1 MSRVTAGLPVSE
13 NPVTHV
19 AELPA
24 RAAGFAAWPEWAAPS
39 VVSAFAGSG
48 VETPWKHQVEA
59 ASLAHAG
66 SHVVVSTGTASG
78 KSLAYQLPVL
88 SALAT
93 GSAATALYLSPT
105 KALGADQLRSVSSL
119 DVPAVRAASYDGD
132 TPMTERDWVRAHAN
146 WVFTNPDMLHRGI
159 LSSHSRWT
167 RFFKNLAYVVVDE
180 CHSYRGVFGSH
191 VALLLRRLRRVAA
204 HYGASPVFVLASA
217 TTASPAEFASRLTGL
232 PCAAV
237 TEDASPRGA
246 RTVALW
252 EPPLLDELTGEN
264 GAPVRRSAGV
274 ETARILTDLVMEGAR
289 SLAFVRSRRG
299 AELTALGARRL
310 LSEVDPALAE
320 TVAAY
325 RSGFL
330 PEERRAL
337 EAALLSGRLLG
348 VATTNALELGVDI
361 AGLDAVVLAG
371 YPGTLASFWQ
381 QAGRAG
387 RSGDEA
393 LVVFVARDDPLD
405 TYLVHHP
412 AALLERPVET
422 AVLDPTN
429 PYVLGPQL
437 ACAVAELPLTEP
449 ELETFGGP
457 AARAVL
463 ADLAEEKLL
472 RRRSSGWYWTARE
485 RPHAEVGIRGSG
497 GDQIAVVEA
506 DSGRMLGTVDPGSA
520 CYAVHPGAVYLHQ
533 GSSYVVDE
541 LDLETGLALVHAEDP
556 DWHTSPRE
564 VVDISVLSTQEQC
577 SHGGVTVSL
586 GEVAVTS
593 QVVGYLRRRPSGE
606 VLDHTPLDLPEQSL
620 RTRAVWYTVTSDLL
634 GPSHR
639 VGTGALGAARAG
651 AVAPVGTG
659 GARIGTE
666 SMESVETDGALG
678 DAAGA
683 DAVVPAGTGAARIGT
698 EGAPSDAATATIAP
712 AGTGG
717 ARVGAESMESAGTK
731 GALRNTAVAAVV
743 PAGTEGARIG
753 TESVE
758 AAGTGGALGDAAGA
772 AVAPVGTGGAR
783 VGAESVEAAGTG
795 GALGD
800 AAGAAVAPVGTGG
813 ARVGAESVEAA
824 GTGGALGDAAG
835 AAVAPVGTGGA
846 RVGAESVEAAGTGG
860 ALGDAAG
867 AAVAPVG
874 TGGARVGA
882 ESVEA
887 AGTGGA
893 LGDAAGAAVVSART
907 GGALGDAAGAAVV
920 SARTGGA
927 LGDAA
932 GAAVVSAGTGG
943 AEGGAG
949 ADARAETVALVGT
962 GGARVGA
969 EGEAPV
975 GTGGAGRAPGGAGLV
990 PARVPGAL
998 HAAEHAAIGLLP
1010 LFATCDRWD
1019 IGGVSTA
1026 WHEDTGEATVFVHD
1040 GHPGGAGFAD
1050 RGYAAIVPW
1059 LAATREAIVSCECP
1073 TGCPS
1078 CVQSPKC
1085 GNGNEPLDKAGA
1097 VAVLDTVLGAL
1108 RQHGEQCGHSGA

>member
-1 MSRVTAGLPVSE
+1 M
-13 NPVTHV
+13 THV

-24 RAAGFAAWPEWAAPS
+24 RAAVFAPWPEWAAGE
-39 VVSAFAGSG
+39 VVSAFTEAG
-48 VETPWKHQVEA
+48 VVTPWAHQAEA
-59 ASLAHAG
+59 ASLAKAG
-66 SHVVVSTGTASG
+66 EHVVVSTGTASG

-88 SALAT
+88 SELAD
-93 GSAATALYLSPT
+93 GSGTTTLYLAPT

-119 DVPAVRAASYDGD
+119 DITGVRAASFDGD
-132 TPMTERDWVRAHAN
+132 TPMAERDWVRAHAN

-159 LSSHSRWT
+159 LSAHGRWAQ
-167 RFFKNLAYVVVDE
+167 FFRRLSYVVVDE

-191 VALLLRRLRRVAA
+191 VALLLRRLRRVAE
-204 HYGASPVFVLASA
+204 HYGADPVFVAASA
-217 TTASPAEFASRLTGL
+217 TTADPAAFASRLTGVE
-232 PCAAV
+232 CQAV
-237 TEDASPRGA
+237 TDDASPRGA

-252 EPPLLDELTGEN
+252 EPLLLEELTGEN
-264 GAPVRRSAGV
+264 GAPVRRSAGA
-274 ETARILTDLVMEGAR
+274 EASRILTELVVEGAR

-393 LVVFVARDDPLD
+393 LVLFVARDDPLD

-412 AALLERPVET
+412 AALLDRPVET
-422 AVLDPTN
+422 AVLDPSN

-449 ELETFGGP
+449 ELATFGGD

-472 RRRSSGWYWTARE
+472 RRRSSGWYWTSRD

-520 CYAVHPGAVYLHQ
+520 CFAVHPGAVYLHQ

-556 DWHTSPRE
+556 DWNTSPRE
-564 VVDISVLSTQEQC
+564 IVDISVLSTQSQC
-577 SHGGVTVSL
+577 THAGVTVSL

-620 RTRAVWYTVTSDLL
+620 HTRAVWYTISNDLL
-634 GPSHR
+634 GPPSVTSGRTGWPLRAAASVTGPVAGTETSPSAPPLPALTESAMPAATGAESR
-639 VGTGALGAARAG
+639 VGTEVAAPTATEAKPRAETEVPAPTATETESRAG
-651 AVAPVGTG
+651 TEVAPTATEAKPRMTTEVAAPTETATRPRAETGGTSALLTTGAEPPMGPSAATLVAAVAKPPVGTEETEAAPTAGTGKPAPSAETGAEPSSETGVAATRPATEAKPPVQSGKALAPVTTKADAPAGTRKAVAPATTELSLGPEKAVAAGAQPLAGTAETTEPVAAGAKPPVGTEEAMAPVAAGAKPPVGTEETMAPVATGAEPSVGTEVVAPVGTG
-659 GARIGTE
+659 GAG
-666 SMESVETDGALG
+666 
-678 DAAGA
+678 
-683 DAVVPAGTGAARIGT
+683 
-698 EGAPSDAATATIAP
+698 
-712 AGTGG
+712 
-717 ARVGAESMESAGTK
+717 K
-731 GALRNTAVAAVV
+731 
-743 PAGTEGARIG
+743 
-753 TESVE
+753 
-758 AAGTGGALGDAAGA
+758 
-772 AVAPVGTGGAR
+772 
-783 VGAESVEAAGTG
+783 
-795 GALGD
+795 
-800 AAGAAVAPVGTGG
+800 
-813 ARVGAESVEAA
+813 
-824 GTGGALGDAAG
+824 
-835 AAVAPVGTGGA
+835 
-846 RVGAESVEAAGTGG
+846 
-860 ALGDAAG
+860 
-867 AAVAPVG
+867 
-874 TGGARVGA
+874 
-882 ESVEA
+882 
-887 AGTGGA
+887 
-893 LGDAAGAAVVSART
+893 
-907 GGALGDAAGAAVV
+907 
-920 SARTGGA
+920 
-927 LGDAA
+927 
-932 GAAVVSAGTGG
+932 
-943 AEGGAG
+943 
-949 ADARAETVALVGT
+949 
-962 GGARVGA
+962 
-969 EGEAPV
+969 
-975 GTGGAGRAPGGAGLV
+975 APGGAGLI

-1085 GNGNEPLDKAGA
+1085 GNGNDPLDKAGA

-1108 RQHGEQCGHSGA
+1108 RQHGDQCGHGGA